1 MNEVK
6 RYLTDFGKYVVQ
18 QSKTNLT
25 KKGKKDTGQLYNSIG
40 YELQVSK
47 NSFRLSF
54 KMADYGKFID
64 EGVKGVS
71 SSSRAPN
78 SPFKFGSGSG
88 IKGGLTSG
96 IDGWVKR
103 KRIQFKNRGNGKFMS
118 YDQTAFLIRNSIWNK
133 GIRPT
138 DFFKRPFELAFKRL
152 PDEVA
157 EAYGLEVEQ
166 FLKDTLND

>member
-1 MNEVK
+1 VNEVK
-6 RYLTDFGKYVVQ
+6 SYLTDFGKYVVQ

-71 SSSRAPN
+71 SSTKAPN
-78 SPFKFGSGSG
+78 SPFKFGTGTG
-88 IKGGLTSG
+88 MKGGLTNG

-103 KRIQFKNRGNGKFMS
+103 KRIQFKNRGNGQFLS
-118 YDQTAFLIRNSIWNK
+118 YEETKRRIINSIWNK

-152 PDEVA
+152 PDELT
-157 EAYGLEVEQ
+157 EAYALEVDK
-166 FLKDTLND
+166 FLKDTLK